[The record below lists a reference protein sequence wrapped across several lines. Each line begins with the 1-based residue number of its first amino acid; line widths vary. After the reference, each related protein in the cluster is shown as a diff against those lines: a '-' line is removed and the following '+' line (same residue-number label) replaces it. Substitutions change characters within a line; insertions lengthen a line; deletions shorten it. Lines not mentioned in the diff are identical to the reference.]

1 VRDDDDL
8 EDAEFED
15 EPEPEPEPEPERPK
29 KLTARVIARMAA
41 EQVMEMTSKESESV
55 TSVKKSE
62 DGWTVGLEVVE
73 SRRIPDS
80 TDLLAS
86 YEVEMDADGDL
97 ISYKRLKR
105 YNRGR
110 GDDE

>member
-1 VRDDDDL
+1 MASL
-8 EDAEFED
+8 E
-15 EPEPEPEPEPERPK
+15 PSPEPERPK

-41 EQVMEMTSKESESV
+41 EQVTEMTSKESESV
-55 TSVKKSE
+55 TSVKRSE
-62 DGWTVGLEVVE
+62 DGWLVGLEVVE

-97 ISYKRLKR
+97 VSYRRIKR

>member
-1 VRDDDDL
+1 MDDEYDDD
-8 EDAEFED
+8 EYED
-15 EPEPEPEPEPERPK
+15 EPEPEPAPPK
-29 KLTARVIARMAA
+29 KLTARAVARMAA
-41 EQVMEMTSKESESV
+41 EQVMEMTGKESESV
-55 TSVKKSE
+55 TSVHKSA

-97 ISYKRLKR
+97 ISYRRTRR

>member
-1 VRDDDDL
+1 MSTEGRTTCVVNSWTFSEIELLSVRPTL
-8 EDAEFED
+8 C
-15 EPEPEPEPEPERPK
+15 
-29 KLTARVIARMAA
+29 
-41 EQVMEMTSKESESV
+41 ESV
-55 TSVKKSE
+55 TSVHRSE

-97 ISYKRLKR
+97 VSYRRLKR